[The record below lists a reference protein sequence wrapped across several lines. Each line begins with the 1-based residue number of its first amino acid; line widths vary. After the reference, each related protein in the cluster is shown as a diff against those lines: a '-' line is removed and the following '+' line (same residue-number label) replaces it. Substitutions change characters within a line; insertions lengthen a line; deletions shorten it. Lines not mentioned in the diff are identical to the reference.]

1 MTSIY
6 NYERR
11 LRWAYDLLKRADM
24 AEDDRENIELFVNHL
39 KARGVSDGRLAK
51 YIYHL
56 KVCASMAHLTGADRH
71 GIERLVKELRMRG
84 YTAKTFLDFTSAIKR
99 FTKFVKYGNVDVD
112 TPFPDEVRWLK
123 ESIKA
128 NERTQPEFLAPHEVE
143 TMIAATPQVRN
154 KAMLAVGFE
163 AGLRASELLN
173 MDVGDVSFDERG
185 ARIKVRG
192 KTGERVVRL
201 ISSAPALTRW
211 LEERSGGSDPSDPL
225 WTSAATN
232 SAGGRLAWASWNR
245 IIKKIGKAAGIKKRV
260 HNHML
265 RHGSATEAAKYL
277 TEEELKVR
285 YGWTGGSDMPSVY
298 VHLNS
303 ADLDDKLAWIYSGKE
318 VKPPEPEFRPTLCP
332 KCREVNSPGQRFC
345 GRCGTPLDP
354 KELAKSSVEIEE
366 LKMEMKDVKELV
378 KTLLSQASQE
388 RTKAS
393 QGLFS

>member
-1 MTSIY
+1 MIY
-6 NYERR
+6 NYSYFLKQAR
-11 LRWAYDLLKRADM
+11 DLLRRADI
-24 AEDDRENIELFVNHL
+24 AEDDRRNIGLFVDHL
-39 KARGVSDGRLAK
+39 EARGVSDGRLAK
-51 YIYHL
+51 YIFHL
-56 KVCASMAHLTGADRH
+56 KVCATMAHLTGADRSS
-71 GIERLVKELRMRG
+71 IERLVNELRKRG
-84 YTAKTFLDFTSAIKR
+84 YTPKTFLDFTSAIKR
-99 FTKFVKYGNVDVD
+99 FTKFVKYGNVDTD

-128 NERTQPEFLAPHEVE
+128 NQRTQPEFLTPHEVE

-185 ARIKVRG
+185 ARIRVRG

-201 ISSAPALTRW
+201 ISSAPALARW

-225 WTSAATN
+225 WTSSATN
-232 SAGGRLAWASWNR
+232 YAGGRLAWVSWNR
-245 IIKKIGKAAGIKKRV
+245 IIKKTAKAAGIKKRV

-303 ADLDDKLAWIYSGKE
+303 ADLDDKLASLYSGKE
-318 VKPPEPEFRPTLCP
+318 VKPPEPGFRPTLCP

-345 GRCGTPLDP
+345 GRCGCPLDP
-354 KELAKSSVEIEE
+354 KELSKSSVEIEE
-366 LKMEMKDVKELV
+366 LKREITEIRNGLRQ
-378 KTLLSQASQE
+378 LLGSASSPPS
-388 RTKAS
+388 R
-393 QGLFS
+393 